1 MKKETLTDQ
10 LYKVSQGIAAA
21 VVVTLGIGLLIQSIG
36 DLVGFTVL
44 SVIGAVT
51 KTLLIP
57 GLGIGISYYLKTD
70 ILTMLSATA
79 AGVIGGRAYAF
90 SEGILSLKSGEPV
103 GALVAIGIAI
113 FVGKFLFNKTRF
125 NMVLVP
131 FASILISGLAGYAL
145 SAPIAFILNEVS
157 LLITSSV
164 AGFPLLSSMILGLGF
179 GMLILSP
186 ASSAA
191 IALALQLDGSAGA
204 AALIGCSVQFTVFA
218 FLSLKDNDAGTFL
231 GQLIITPKLQTGNI
245 IRQPKLALFP
255 LLLGTLLAPIGVLV
269 FNLEAS
275 AEIAGMGLCAFVS
288 IFGLASSQG
297 MTATLAYLFIVIVL
311 PALLSLLSKPF
322 LIKLKLLKPGDL
334 KITI

>member
-1 MKKETLTDQ
+1 MKKETFTDR
-10 LYKVSQGIAAA
+10 LYKASQGIAAA

-36 DLVGFTVL
+36 ELLGITTLVT
-44 SVIGAVT
+44 IGAVT

-79 AGVIGGRAYAF
+79 AGVIGGRAYILTD
-90 SEGILSLKSGEPV
+90 GVLSLKSGEPV
-103 GALVAIGIAI
+103 GALVAIAIAI
-113 FVGKFLFNKTRF
+113 IVGTFLFNKTRF
-125 NMVLVP
+125 NMILVP
-131 FASILISGLAGYAL
+131 FVSILISGIAGYAL
-145 SAPIAFILNEVS
+145 SSPIAFILTSVS
-157 LLITSSV
+157 SLITSSV
-164 AGFPLLSSMILGLGF
+164 AGFPLLSSMVLGLVF

-191 IALALQLDGSAGA
+191 VALALQLDGSAGA

-245 IRQPKLALFP
+245 IKHPKVALFP
-255 LLLGTLLAPIGVLV
+255 LLLGTILAPVGVLV

-275 AEIAGMGLCAFVS
+275 AEIAGMGLCALVS
-288 IFGLASSQG
+288 VFGIASSQG
-297 MTATLAYLFIVIVL
+297 LPATFAYLFVVIIL
-311 PALLSLLSKPF
+311 PGLLSILFKPF
-322 LIKLKLLKPGDL
+322 LIKSNLLRPNELKV
-334 KITI
+334 TI

>member
-1 MKKETLTDQ
+1 MKKNTFTDQ
-10 LYKVSQGIAAA
+10 LYKASQGIAAA

-36 DLVGFTVL
+36 ELVGFSTFVT
-44 SVIGAVT
+44 IGAVT

-79 AGVIGGRAYAF
+79 AGVVGGRAYTFTNGAVT
-90 SEGILSLKSGEPV
+90 LKSGEPV
-103 GALVAIGIAI
+103 GALLAIAI
-113 FVGKFLFNKTRF
+113 AIVIGTFLFNKTRF
-125 NMVLVP
+125 NMILVP
-131 FASILISGLAGYAL
+131 FVSVLISALIGYTL
-145 SAPIAFILNEVS
+145 SSPIAFMLNSVS

-164 AGFPLLSSMILGLGF
+164 AGFPLLSSMVLGLVF

-245 IRQPKLALFP
+245 IKHPKVALFP
-255 LLLGTLLAPIGVLV
+255 LLLGTILAPIGVLV

-275 AEIAGMGLCAFVS
+275 AEIAGMGLCALVA
-288 IFGLASSQG
+288 IFGIASSQG
-297 MTATLAYLFIVIVL
+297 IMATLSYLFVVLVL
-311 PALLSLLSKPF
+311 PALLSLLFKPF
-322 LIKLKLLKPGDL
+322 LLKANLLKHNDL

>member
-1 MKKETLTDQ
+1 MKNETLTDH
-10 LYKVSQGIAAA
+10 LYKASQGIAAA

-36 DLVGFTVL
+36 ELLGFSTL
-44 SVIGAVT
+44 ITIGAVT

-70 ILTMLSATA
+70 ILTLLSATA
-79 AGVIGGRAYAF
+79 AGVIGGRAYTF
-90 SEGILSLKSGEPV
+90 SNGVLSLKSGEPV

-113 FVGKFLFNKTRF
+113 VVGTFLFNKTRF
-125 NMVLVP
+125 NMILVP
-131 FASILISGLAGYAL
+131 FASILISGLVGYFL
-145 SAPIAFILNEVS
+145 SAPIAYTLNNAS

-164 AGFPLLSSMILGLGF
+164 AGFPLLSSMVLGLVF
-179 GMLILSP
+179 GLLILSP

-231 GQLIITPKLQTGNI
+231 AQLIITPKLQTGNI
-245 IRQPKLALFP
+245 LKHPKVALFP
-255 LLLGTLLAPIGVLV
+255 LIIGTLLAPVGVLL
-269 FNLEAS
+269 FGLEAS
-275 AEIAGMGLCAFVS
+275 AEIAGMGLCALVAV
-288 IFGLASSQG
+288 FGIASSQG
-297 MTATLAYLFIVIVL
+297 IAATLSYLFIVVVL
-311 PALLSLLSKPF
+311 PALLTLLFKPF
-322 LIKLKLLKPGDL
+322 LMHSNLLKPNDL

>member
-1 MKKETLTDQ
+1 MKKETFTDQ
-10 LYKVSQGIAAA
+10 LYKASQGIAAA

-36 DLVGFTVL
+36 ELLGLTTLVT
-44 SVIGAVT
+44 IGAVT

-70 ILTMLSATA
+70 ILTMLSASA
-79 AGVIGGRAYAF
+79 AGVIGGRAYIFAD
-90 SEGILSLKSGEPV
+90 GVLSLKSGEPV
-103 GALVAIGIAI
+103 GALVAIAIAI
-113 FVGKFLFNKTRF
+113 IVGTFLFNKTRF
-125 NMVLVP
+125 NMILVP
-131 FASILISGLAGYAL
+131 FVSILISGSAGYAL
-145 SAPIAFILNEVS
+145 SSPIAFMLNS
-157 LLITSSV
+157 ASSLITSSV
-164 AGFPLLSSMILGLGF
+164 AGFPLLSSMVLGLVF

-191 IALALQLDGSAGA
+191 VALALQLDGAAGA

-245 IRQPKLALFP
+245 IKHPKVALFP
-255 LLLGTLLAPIGVLV
+255 LLLGTILAPVGVLF

-275 AEIAGMGLCAFVS
+275 AEIAGMGLCALVAV
-288 IFGLASSQG
+288 FGIASSQG
-297 MTATLAYLFIVIVL
+297 MAATFSYLFVVVFL
-311 PALLSLLSKPF
+311 PGLLSIIFKPF
-322 LIKLKLLKPGDL
+322 LLKSNLLKPNEL